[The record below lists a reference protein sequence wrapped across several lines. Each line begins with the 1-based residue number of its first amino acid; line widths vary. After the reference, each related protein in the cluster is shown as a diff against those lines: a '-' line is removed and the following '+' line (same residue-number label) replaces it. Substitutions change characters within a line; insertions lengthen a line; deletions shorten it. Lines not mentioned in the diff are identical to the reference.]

1 MTTSNRIGQR
11 RQPEGL
17 CCSGRL
23 DQVLGIDWRMGR
35 LEDRSGS
42 AYIEQTPYTGSPTD
56 ERADECDDA
65 GVRLVTKIEFGDR
78 AVLIDA
84 SILGEGLGL
93 EASFVPVLM
102 RRGAITSLCERG
114 IDADAGRFRMTFFY
128 KSRRLRLV
136 VDAAGNILQRS
147 TIDFGDRPLPDA
159 LRIPASIRHRSTGQT
174 RRGGAAYEFRRFHA
188 RACNRDSS
196 R

>member
-1 MTTSNRIGQR
+1 
-11 RQPEGL
+11 
-17 CCSGRL
+17 
-23 DQVLGIDWRMGR
+23 MGR
-35 LEDRSGS
+35 LEDRSGR
-42 AYIEQTPYTGSPTD
+42 AYIEQTPYKGSPTD

-65 GVRLVTKIEFGDR
+65 GGRLVTKIEFGDC

-93 EASFVPVLM
+93 EASLVQMLM
-102 RRGAITSLCERG
+102 RKAAITSLCERG

-159 LRIPASIRHRSTGQT
+159 LRIPASIRNRSTG
-174 RRGGAAYEFRRFHA
+174 
-188 RACNRDSS
+188 
-196 R
+196 

>member
-11 RQPEGL
+11 QPPEGL

-23 DQVLGIDWRMGR
+23 DQVLGIDRMGR
-35 LEDRSGS
+35 REDRSGS

-65 GVRLVTKIEFGDR
+65 GVRLVTKIEFGDC

-93 EASFVPVLM
+93 EASLVPMLM
-102 RRGAITSLCERG
+102 RKAAITSLCERG

-136 VDAAGNILQRS
+136 VDAAGDILQRS

-159 LRIPASIRHRSTGQT
+159 LRIPASIRVGPS
-174 RRGGAAYEFRRFHA
+174 
-188 RACNRDSS
+188 DS
-196 R
+196 

>member
-1 MTTSNRIGQR
+1 MTTSTRIGQR

-23 DQVLGIDWRMGR
+23 DQVLGIDRRMGR

-93 EASFVPVLM
+93 EASLVPVLM
-102 RRGAITSLCERG
+102 RKGAITSLCERG

-159 LRIPASIRHRSTGQT
+159 LRIPASTRHRSTG
-174 RRGGAAYEFRRFHA
+174 
-188 RACNRDSS
+188 
-196 R
+196 